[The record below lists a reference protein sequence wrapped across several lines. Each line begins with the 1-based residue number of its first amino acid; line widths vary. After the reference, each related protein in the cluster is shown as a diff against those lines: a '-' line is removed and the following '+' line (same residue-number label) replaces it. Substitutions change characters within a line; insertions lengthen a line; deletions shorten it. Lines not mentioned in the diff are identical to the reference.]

1 MTVQEAKEIFEKGAK
16 IIPLQK
22 SNGDLF
28 GAIFPQK
35 FIAALNLKKL
45 KLEDS
50 AVKTKFNDFVVVP
63 STLDLGQLTKVLER
77 NDAVLVETR
86 D

>member
-1 MTVQEAKEIFEKGAK
+1 M
-16 IIPLQK
+16 QK